1 MALKVLFIGG
11 TGVISS
17 ACADRAIH
25 EGHEVFLLTRGQ
37 SDRDLPEGAVPLRGD
52 IRDPSTV
59 QHLLQNTFDVVVD
72 WVAFTPEHIETDIQL
87 FSGRTSQYVFISS
100 ASVYSKPP
108 PVPVTEEASIGN
120 PFWAYAAAKVAC
132 ERRLQEA
139 HSTGLLPVTIVRPS
153 HTYDRTKLPVSGRYT
168 VIDRMRKGKPVVVHG
183 DGTSLW
189 TLTHHTDFAPWFT
202 GLLGNA
208 QAVGESYHITSDEV
222 LTWNQIFLLLGQAAG
237 VEPTL
242 VHVPS
247 DLIASYDSEWG
258 AGLLGD
264 KAHSML
270 FDNTKIKRLVPGFE
284 AKIPFS
290 SGATEILSWFDEDP
304 KRQVLDNHF
313 DQLSDRLIS
322 LCS

>member
-17 ACADRAIH
+17 ACTVHAVEA
-25 EGHEVFLLTRGQ
+25 GHEVYLLTRGQ
-37 SDRDLPEGAVPLRGD
+37 SIRSIPEGAIPLKGD
-52 IRDPSTV
+52 IRDLSTLGQLR
-59 QHLLQNTFDVVVD
+59 QHTFDVVVD
-72 WVAFTPEHIETDIQL
+72 WVAYTPEHIDADIQL

-108 PVPVTEEASIGN
+108 PIPVTEDAPIGN
-120 PFWAYAAAKVAC
+120 PYWDYAAAKVEC

-139 HSTGLLPVTIVRPS
+139 HAKGLIPATIVRPS
-153 HTYDRTKLPVSGRYT
+153 HTYDRTRLPVTGRYT

-189 TLTHHTDFAPWFT
+189 TLTHHTDFARGFT

-208 QAVGESYHITSDEV
+208 NAIGEVFHITSDEL

-237 VEPTL
+237 VEPKL

-247 DLIASYDSEWG
+247 DLIAKHDPEWG

-264 KAHSML
+264 KAHSMI
-270 FDNTKIKRLVPGFE
+270 FDNGKIKRFVPGFE

-290 SGATEILSWFDEDP
+290 QGAVEILAWFDENP
-304 KRQVLDNHF
+304 KRQVLDKQF
-313 DQLSDRLIS
+313 DALSDRLIS